1 MKLQPPVRINS
12 LKKYFHAEN
21 IYPKKSLGQN
31 FIIDIEIINQIIEI
45 AGLSKDDE
53 ILEIGAGLGT
63 LTMYLAEKVK
73 RVVAIEKDRRL
84 SKELEKSLSEI
95 KNLELYNEDILQVD
109 LKRFYN
115 ENKMKV
121 VSNLPYSI
129 SSPILIRLL
138 EKRELYSLIV
148 IMIQREVGERI
159 AAKPGGKDYG
169 SLSVLLQTYME
180 VTIGLR
186 VPSDAFWPKP
196 KVESVVI
203 KLIPLDRP
211 RIKIT
216 HEKLFNKVV
225 RAAFSTRRKILG
237 NALSSIFPKDKL
249 NAILNSSGIDR
260 TRRAETLSIEEFARI
275 TEASARAIEEFQFP
289 L

>member
-84 SKELEKSLSEI
+84 FKELEKSLSEI

-180 VTIGLR
+180 VTIGLS

-216 HEKLFNKVV
+216 DEKLFNKIV
-225 RAAFSTRRKILG
+225 RTAFSTRRKILG

-249 NAILNSSGIDR
+249 NAILDSSGTDR

>member
-63 LTMYLAEKVK
+63 LTVYLADKVK

>member
-1 MKLQPPVRINS
+1 MRINS

-63 LTMYLAEKVK
+63 LTVYLADKVK

-109 LKRFYN
+109 LRRFYN

-159 AAKPGGKDYG
+159 VAKPGGRDYG

-203 KLIPLDRP
+203 KLIPLNRP

-275 TEASARAIEEFQFP
+275 T
-289 L
+289 

>member
-138 EKRELYSLIV
+138 EKRELFSLIV
-148 IMIQREVGERI
+148 IMIQREVGDRI

-169 SLSVLLQTYME
+169 SLSILLQTYME
-180 VTIGLR
+180 VTIGLS

-216 HEKLFNKVV
+216 DEKLFNKIV
-225 RAAFSTRRKILG
+225 RTAFSTRRKILG

-249 NAILNSSGIDR
+249 NAILDSSGIDR

>member
-1 MKLQPPVRINS
+1 MKIQPPVRMNS
-12 LKKYFHAEN
+12 LKKYFHAKN
-21 IYPKKSLGQN
+21 IYPKKTLGQN
-31 FIIDIEIINQIIEI
+31 FIIDIDIINQIVEI

-63 LTMYLAEKVK
+63 LTMYLAQKVK
-73 RVVAIEKDRRL
+73 RVVAIEKDRKL
-84 SKELEKSLSEI
+84 LKELNKSLSDI
-95 KNLELYNEDILQVD
+95 KNLELYNEDILQAD

-138 EKRELYSLIV
+138 ENRELFSLIV

-159 AAKPGGKDYG
+159 AAKPGGREYG
-169 SLSVLLQTYME
+169 SLSVLLQSYMD
-180 VTIGLR
+180 VSVGLR

-203 KLIPLDRP
+203 KLVPLDKP
-211 RIKIT
+211 RIKIPD
-216 HEKLFNKVV
+216 ESLFNKVV
-225 RAAFSTRRKILG
+225 RTAFSTRRKILG
-237 NALSSIFPKDKL
+237 NALSSLFPKDKL

-260 TRRAETLSIEEFARI
+260 TRRAETLSIEDFARI
-275 TEASARAIEEFQFP
+275 TEESVKIT
-289 L
+289 

>member
-63 LTMYLAEKVK
+63 LTVYLADKVK

-84 SKELEKSLSEI
+84 FKDLEKSLSEI

-109 LKRFYN
+109 LKGFYN

-180 VTIGLR
+180 VTIGLS

-237 NALSSIFPKDKL
+237 NALSSIFPKDRL
-249 NAILNSSGIDR
+249 NSILDSSGIDR

>member
-63 LTMYLAEKVK
+63 LTVYLADKVK

-109 LKRFYN
+109 LRRFYN